1 MDFRTMMTLE
11 PHGPDTFVATGPSYP
26 WGGLYGGQ
34 IVAQALRAAAASVE
48 APHRVHSLHAYF
60 IRLGDAGEPIRL
72 EVDRL
77 RNGRTFLTRRV
88 VARQSGGAILNLSA
102 SFNAPEPGPEV
113 QTEDMPAVAAPEALP
128 ADGWSPLIDRRFLA
142 TDIAPGRVG
151 AWMRLTEETGDDP
164 VLNACALAYLSD
176 DLPTDAVV
184 ARHPDRPPRD
194 ASERAFWS
202 ASLDHAIWF
211 HRPVRADAWHLHA
224 FTCRGLIG
232 SRGLSSGA
240 VFDQG
245 GRHVASVAQEVL
257 IRPRRAD

>member
-1 MDFRTMMTLE
+1 LIFII
-11 PHGPDTFVATGPSYP
+11 G
-26 WGGLYGGQ
+26 
-34 IVAQALRAAAASVE
+34 AARLNHHILPLFTQHQLLVD
-48 APHRVHSLHAYF
+48 LNQ
-60 IRLGDAGEPIRL
+60 IRLAHL
-72 EVDRL
+72 L
-77 RNGRTFLTRRV
+77 
-88 VARQSGGAILNLSA
+88 QGGNYALFAIKA
-102 SFNAPEPGPEV
+102 E
-113 QTEDMPAVAAPEALP
+113 
-128 ADGWSPLIDRRFLA
+128 LA
-142 TDIAPGRVG
+142 
-151 AWMRLTEETGDDP
+151 
-164 VLNACALAYLSD
+164 
-176 DLPTDAVV
+176 TDAVV